1 MSGIILQP
9 FIIFLIVFSCLFYGS
24 LTFIPLTIIE
34 TVVAFMILFW
44 LIEMVYKGELSFV
57 KTGFLLPLI
66 LFSCFIIL
74 QLIPL
79 PINLIRAISGNTAY
93 LYDSLISSDSSRV
106 FSPLSIYPNIT
117 LSELFKLL
125 SYIGIL
131 FIIINKIE
139 TKRQFDY
146 LVNTIIF
153 FGCVISLFGIIQKYT
168 YSGRVYWFD
177 PPGSAGSAFGPFA
190 NRNNFSGYI
199 NMIIPLALGY
209 FLTEMPLAKRLI
221 YGFLIGIMSL
231 ALFLSLSR
239 GGLLIYIA
247 TLAFILLF
255 STFKDSLKTKTK
267 TLSLWAFIL
276 FSLSI
281 FFIEAKVARE
291 RLATLFQKETFII
304 FGHGYSWLDTLKIG
318 RDFPVFGTGMGTF
331 GSISSMYKTSAI
343 QNLFTYAHNDCLQL
357 LSEVGLVGCI
367 FVSLFFIFYFIAVFK
382 MWFKRHDSYVVC
394 LVLGGIASI
403 FAILLY
409 SILDFNLH
417 IPAHALLFFVIMGL
431 VYRLVYSRFDKCH
444 TPI

>member
-1 MSGIILQP
+1 
-9 FIIFLIVFSCLFYGS
+9 
-24 LTFIPLTIIE
+24 
-34 TVVAFMILFW
+34 
-44 LIEMVYKGELSFV
+44 
-57 KTGFLLPLI
+57 
-66 LFSCFIIL
+66 
-74 QLIPL
+74 
-79 PINLIRAISGNTAY
+79 
-93 LYDSLISSDSSRV
+93 
-106 FSPLSIYPNIT
+106 LSIYPNIT

-125 SYIGIL
+125 SYIGIF

-276 FSLSI
+276 FSLLI

-318 RDFPVFGTGMGTF
+318 RDFPVFGTGLGTF

-343 QNLFTYAHNDCLQL
+343 QNLFTYAHNDYLQL

-367 FVSLFFIFYFIAVFK
+367 FVSLFFIFYFIVVFK

-394 LVLGGIASI
+394 LVLGGIASM

-417 IPAHALLFFVIMGL
+417 IPANALLFFVIMGL

>member
-1 MSGIILQP
+1 
-9 FIIFLIVFSCLFYGS
+9 
-24 LTFIPLTIIE
+24 
-34 TVVAFMILFW
+34 
-44 LIEMVYKGELSFV
+44 
-57 KTGFLLPLI
+57 
-66 LFSCFIIL
+66 
-74 QLIPL
+74 
-79 PINLIRAISGNTAY
+79 
-93 LYDSLISSDSSRV
+93 
-106 FSPLSIYPNIT
+106 
-117 LSELFKLL
+117 
-125 SYIGIL
+125 
-131 FIIINKIE
+131 
-139 TKRQFDY
+139 
-146 LVNTIIF
+146 
-153 FGCVISLFGIIQKYT
+153 
-168 YSGRVYWFD
+168 
-177 PPGSAGSAFGPFA
+177 
-190 NRNNFSGYI
+190 
-199 NMIIPLALGY
+199 MIIPLALGY

-318 RDFPVFGTGMGTF
+318 RDFPVFGTGLGTF

-417 IPAHALLFFVIMGL
+417 IPANALLFFVIMGL